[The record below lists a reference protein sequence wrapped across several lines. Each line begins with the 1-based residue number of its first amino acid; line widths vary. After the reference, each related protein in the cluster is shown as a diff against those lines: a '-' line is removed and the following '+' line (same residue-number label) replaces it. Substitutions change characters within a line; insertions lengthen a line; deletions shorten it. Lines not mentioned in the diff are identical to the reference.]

1 MTDLTPG
8 DVRQK
13 NREFRRVLWGYDQ
26 KPVDAFLDVVAQRLE
41 ALIEQNIASTERA
54 DAMQKQVAAF
64 RERETA
70 INETM
75 VAALQLQADA
85 RTRVEHEAEL
95 MRTKAQGEAER
106 ILGEGQRTAR
116 NLTRE
121 IEGLTMQRSEFV
133 KAFRSMLEQ
142 YLAEVEEEEGR
153 VTEAAERPGAA
164 TRVTPGGAAAS
175 ESVAKPPDAGGRGDG
190 PGAWLSSILGETE
203 NQERR

>member
-70 INETM
+70 INEAM
-75 VAALQLQADA
+75 VAAMQLQADA
-85 RTRVEHEAEL
+85 RTRVEHEAEP

-175 ESVAKPPDAGGRGDG
+175 ESVAKPPDAGGRGDA
-190 PGAWLSSILGETE
+190 PGAWLASILGETE

>member
-13 NREFRRVLWGYDQ
+13 IREFRRVLWGYDQ
-26 KPVDAFLDVVAQRLE
+26 KVVDAFLDVVTQRLE
-41 ALIEQNIASTERA
+41 ALIKQNIASTERA

-70 INETM
+70 IDEAM
-75 VAALQLQADA
+75 VAAMQLQADA
-85 RTRVEHEAEL
+85 RTRVEHEAAL

-121 IEGLTMQRSEFV
+121 IEGLAMQRSEFV
-133 KAFRSMLEQ
+133 KAFRSLLEQ
-142 YLAEVEEEEGR
+142 YLAEVEVEVEEER
-153 VTEAAERPGAA
+153 LTEAAG
-164 TRVTPGGAAAS
+164 
-175 ESVAKPPDAGGRGDG
+175 ESVAKPPDAGEGGVGDDA
-190 PGAWLSSILGETE
+190 GAWLSSILGEKE
-203 NQERR
+203 NEEKR

>member
-13 NREFRRVLWGYDQ
+13 NREFRRALWGYDQ
-26 KPVDAFLDVVAQRLE
+26 KRVDAFLDVVAQRLE
-41 ALIEQNIASTERA
+41 ALVEQNIASTERA
-54 DAMQKQVAAF
+54 DAMQKQMAAF

-70 INETM
+70 INEAM
-75 VAALQLQADA
+75 VAAQQLQADA
-85 RTRVEHEAEL
+85 RTRVEHEAAL

-121 IEGLTMQRSEFV
+121 IEGLAMQRSEFV
-133 KAFRSMLEQ
+133 KAFRSLLEQ

>member
-1 MTDLTPG
+1 MTDLTPR

-26 KPVDAFLDVVAQRLE
+26 KLVDAFLEVVAQRLG
-41 ALIEQNIASTERA
+41 ALIKQNIASTERA
-54 DAMQKQVAAF
+54 DTMQKQIAAF

-70 INETM
+70 INEAM
-75 VAALQLQADA
+75 VAAVQLQADA

-133 KAFRSMLEQ
+133 KAFRSLLEQ

-153 VTEAAERPGAA
+153 VTEAAERPDAA

-203 NQERR
+203 DQERR

>member
-1 MTDLTPG
+1 MTDLTPR

-26 KPVDAFLDVVAQRLE
+26 KLVDAFLEVVAQRLG
-41 ALIEQNIASTERA
+41 ALIKQNIASTDRA
-54 DAMQKQVAAF
+54 DTMQKQIAAF

-85 RTRVEHEAEL
+85 RTRVEHEAEP

-133 KAFRSMLEQ
+133 KAFRSLLEQ

>member
-133 KAFRSMLEQ
+133 KAFRSLLEQ